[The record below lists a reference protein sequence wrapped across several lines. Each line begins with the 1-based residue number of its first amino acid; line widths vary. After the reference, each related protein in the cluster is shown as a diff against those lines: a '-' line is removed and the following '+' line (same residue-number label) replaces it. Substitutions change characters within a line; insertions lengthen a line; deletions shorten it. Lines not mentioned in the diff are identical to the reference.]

1 MESRPASVN
10 EGVSGISPTAPSTV
24 NPEHTSQSNVATSL
38 SQPPVT
44 SASSDFI
51 FPANMILQYPS
62 RTDPIIPL
70 DLFPS
75 PQEPQSLSDE
85 GLTLTGRYGTGNSFS
100 GTETGD
106 ELNTFEPSVDDNS
119 FEDLHSEPR
128 FSEFSIAGYDNND
141 ASRTNNTMDLDNAYC
156 ISYAPKPM
164 EANVFHPPQ
173 TLISGTN
180 FAEPI
185 IDEHRGNRY
194 TSGIGGSTG
203 LERTS
208 PMYLP
213 FSPRYS
219 PPHTARLLYRSQY
232 GQQKQDLY
240 PVASDV
246 THLRRRHH
254 HELTLDSTND
264 EERRIN
270 QRTLELEDIPV
281 SGILPNVM
289 LGYSPTH
296 VQRPMKMDVDQG
308 ANGKPKR
315 GMTRDHNPRSTKSR
329 KKSGKSHT
337 AAKDK
342 VCVCQKRGVDGRGEP
357 VKTYTGPTKSPGQGH
372 RSDLANN
379 WAKKCMLCHRAVE

>member
-1 MESRPASVN
+1 
-10 EGVSGISPTAPSTV
+10 
-24 NPEHTSQSNVATSL
+24 
-38 SQPPVT
+38 
-44 SASSDFI
+44 
-51 FPANMILQYPS
+51 MILQYPS

-208 PMYLP
+208 PM
-213 FSPRYS
+213 
-219 PPHTARLLYRSQY
+219 SQY

-270 QRTLELEDIPV
+270 QRTLELEDIPT
-281 SGILPNVM
+281 L
-289 LGYSPTH
+289 
-296 VQRPMKMDVDQG
+296 
-308 ANGKPKR
+308 ANHKL
-315 GMTRDHNPRSTKSR
+315 
-329 KKSGKSHT
+329 
-337 AAKDK
+337 
-342 VCVCQKRGVDGRGEP
+342 
-357 VKTYTGPTKSPGQGH
+357 TGP
-372 RSDLANN
+372 
-379 WAKKCMLCHRAVE
+379 